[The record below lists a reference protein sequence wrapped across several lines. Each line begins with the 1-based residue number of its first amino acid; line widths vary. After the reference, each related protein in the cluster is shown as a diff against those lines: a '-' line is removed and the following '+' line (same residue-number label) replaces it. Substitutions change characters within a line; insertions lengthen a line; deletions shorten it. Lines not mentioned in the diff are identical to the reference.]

1 MKNKLRIIFKRSSI
15 IVSLALVILVAS
27 MSIGYA
33 FYSEELSAIGA
44 INLDVTSNIDCIAT
58 NLANTDNNNTNYID
72 SNFVNQEYKNKS
84 IITSKVYGS
93 FDSGQGDYMT
103 MVIKIKNVSSKQ
115 QTLTEF
121 ASSTTINGI
130 NLSQPRLLNLVV
142 GDVLEPN
149 ESRDVKVIYYYND
162 RINTQTSFEAEFKLI
177 FEDGNVSVTRPSMI
191 GRMDNGTFET
201 DNGTISSIVNIANG
215 FSVSVKYYLR
225 LDNTDG
231 SVNLVDSSNK
241 ASNYSSIL
249 AEGTNEDRNIYF
261 KVDFGSQDSISTK
274 LYIETE
280 NGETYDIKDLVFKKK
295 NGSSSKPESIIPI
308 TIDESLTGAWGG
320 ASYFNVNFIADNSES
335 DTPLNNFSIVI
346 KFKKDTPIIALN
358 YYSEGLAEWDST
370 NYTYT
375 INGINS
381 WDPNR
386 SHISIPAKDTKK
398 FGIISFGFS
407 GEYTSMKEFI
417 EYVAVTDKVNDSV
430 VAQHTCSLNSE
441 NVFTCTSS

>member
-231 SVNLVDSSNK
+231 SVSLVDGSNNSS
-241 ASNYSSIL
+241 SYSSIL
-249 AEGTNEDRNIYF
+249 AQGTNEDRTIYF
-261 KVDFGSQDSISTK
+261 KVDFGSLESVSTK

-280 NGETYDIKDLVFKKK
+280 NGETYDVKTLTFIKK
-295 NGSSSKPESIIPI
+295 NTSPSKPESLVPVTIEVSNKNAWDGI
-308 TIDESLTGAWGG
+308 TRFDVT
-320 ASYFNVNFIADNSES
+320 FVVDNTAN
-335 DTPLNNFSIVI
+335 DTALENFSLVI
-346 KFKKDTPIIALN
+346 KFKDDCPIAVINN
-358 YYSEGLAEWDST
+358 YAVGLGEWDNET
-370 NYTYT
+370 LTYT
-375 INGINS
+375 INGIHS
-381 WDPNR
+381 WDANR
-386 SHISIPAKDTKK
+386 SHISVPAKETQK
-398 FGIISFGFS
+398 FGIINIGFTGDHQKVEDFIDYMAVKS
-407 GEYTSMKEFI
+407 G
-417 EYVAVTDKVNDSV
+417 VNDSV
-430 VAQHTCSLNSE
+430 VAQHTCSLNSN
-441 NVFTCTSS
+441 NVLTCS